1 MLKTL
6 DVAALRPGMHVQ
18 KLLGPWMQHP
28 FWRTSFVVDEE
39 RLAQLHDSGVE
50 QVVVDLSRGAWD
62 EEEGASVERAAPPD
76 AAVPLIADGD
86 TPVPAERRRILLPD
100 GPLDFASEL
109 ARARRICGEARD
121 AVEAM
126 FREVRMGRGIDP
138 GHVLPLIEEITGSV
152 DRHPTALVSVARL
165 KDADSYTYLHS
176 VAVSALM
183 VMLGREVGLSDAD
196 LREAALGGLL
206 HDMGKA
212 AMPLDV
218 LNKPGKLTDDEF
230 DVIRQHPVYG
240 ERLLREGGVTQ
251 AGVLHITRHHHERM
265 DGTGYPNRLS
275 GDALPVLTRM
285 GAICDVYDAIT
296 SNRPYKAGWDPGES
310 LRRMASWKGHF
321 DPDLLKAFVRSLGI
335 YPVGTLV
342 RLSSDRLAVVVEQN
356 PGTLLAP
363 RVRVFYSAKSRTHV
377 LLTDIDLSTTEGRE
391 RIVGIE
397 SPEKWGFRE
406 LEKLWLP

>member
-62 EEEGASVERAAPPD
+62 EEEGTFVD
-76 AAVPLIADGD
+76 AADTPEATVPLITEDDA
-86 TPVPAERRRILLPD
+86 PMPAERRRLLLPD

-230 DVIRQHPVYG
+230 DVIRQHPVHG

-265 DGTGYPNRLS
+265 DGTGYPNRLP